1 MRPVV
6 ATHPALTADVVRRLL
21 AAGADH
27 DTIVDHLVSTGVW
40 STSGANE
47 IVRFLNEGPDELLAN
62 RELVPA
68 APVEQRARR
77 ALGPRPL
84 RQTSGP
90 ELAETLATRPD
101 PSPRIR
107 P

>member
-6 ATHPALTADVVRRLL
+6 ATHHALTADEVRRLL

-27 DTIVDHLVSTGVW
+27 DDIVEHLVSTGVW
-40 STSGANE
+40 SSSGANE

-62 RELVPA
+62 HEFVPA
-68 APVEQRARR
+68 AHLEKRARR
-77 ALGPRPL
+77 TLAPQPL
-84 RQTSGP
+84 RQKSGP
-90 ELAETLATRPD
+90 DLAEALATRPH
-101 PSPRIR
+101 STRNIR